1 MNSEF
6 FIIAINTKNKCI
18 KKYLNKQSIFKVMG
32 IIDGIG
38 YFREKFMTSG
48 NSDLKIR
55 VVRPPDYYFKR

>member
-1 MNSEF
+1 
-6 FIIAINTKNKCI
+6 
-18 KKYLNKQSIFKVMG
+18 MG